1 MSARQPSPR
10 YFELLEQYR
19 DAHENGLLVQGER
32 EPNVFTGKSLKP
44 HIRRILALL
53 EGRGVQTLLD
63 YGCGKA
69 QYHSAREFELDG
81 ETIPSLKAF
90 WGVENVALFDP
101 GVEAYS
107 ELPAG
112 EFDAVISTDVL
123 EHVDEQDV
131 DFVLDQIFSKA
142 RKIVYMN
149 ISTRPAAKSL
159 PNGENAHVTV
169 RPPEWW
175 KARIEAATAGREV
188 AFYCA
193 LEDGGPTIEEFRKG
207 C

>member
-1 MSARQPSPR
+1 MSAHQPSPR

-32 EPNVFTGKSLKP
+32 QPNVFTGKSLKP
-44 HIRRILALL
+44 HIRVISDLL
-53 EGRGVQTLLD
+53 HACDARTLLD

-69 QYHSAREFELDG
+69 VFHKAEQFDLDG
-81 ETIPSLKAF
+81 ETISSLKEF
-90 WGVENVALFDP
+90 WGLEKVTLFDP
-101 GVEAYS
+101 GVEAHS
-107 ELPAG
+107 QLADGP
-112 EFDAVISTDVL
+112 FDAVISTDVL

-131 DFVLDQIFSKA
+131 DFVLDQIFSRALKV
-142 RKIVYMN
+142 VYMN
-149 ISTRPAAKSL
+149 ISTRPAAKCL

-175 KARIEAATAGREV
+175 KARIEAIAAGRGV

-193 LEDGGPTIEEFRKG
+193 LEDGGQTIEVFRNG